1 MSTALSRAV
10 KGTPYQAHECRDTL
24 PSAEVMSRD
33 ACPRERNVDIEKWEE
48 EGQLSLSLSL
58 VAPTRD
64 RHCVPHPV
72 KILNSVEPGDNEV
85 VSVQ

>member
-1 MSTALSRAV
+1 MSVETRFHLRRLCH
-10 KGTPYQAHECRDTL
+10 GTP
-24 PSAEVMSRD
+24 MG
-33 ACPRERNVDIEKWEE
+33 PRERNVDIEKWEE

>member
-33 ACPRERNVDIEKWEE
+33 ACPRERNVDIEKWEDN
-48 EGQLSLSLSL
+48 SLCLSL